1 MTKTGW
7 AIMIV
12 SWAVILGT
20 FAFALMRTL
29 SQPEDDA
36 PGGGPENT
44 SSTRNP

>member
-20 FAFALMRTL
+20 FVFALVRTL
-29 SQPEDDA
+29 SQPEDDP
-36 PGGGPENT
+36 PGGDT
-44 SSTRNP
+44 DRRH